1 MYYRKETIKT
11 IVVTV
16 NISDLQWRWL
26 EDRSRNCGITVKEL
40 MAELMEDLAM
50 GKYYTNVYAYE
61 YGTNWVNGRFLRF
74 TAEKAL
80 LSYLNKRDLFDEFME
95 TLDGIEREKEFIEAY
110 AEAEPDPDMEWY
122 RWKELMADIEYSI
135 IWGQNAEKECTEEIN
150 CFLKKYP
157 NANVKEEIEKCYKW
171 KAEMDKIFENNEK
184 NLMLNSQQL
193 NEKDTIGGKKMNLE
207 LPIRVCKELRRY
219 CGRYGVTLDV
229 LLTCLIEDLTGMG
242 NTGKSI
248 KQSSAIVWMKNVCLQ
263 IAQDNSLQMDE
274 EFLREMDEVL
284 LREMNEELPFH

>member
-16 NISDLQWRWL
+16 NISDLQWKWL
-26 EDRSRNCGITVKEL
+26 EDRSRNCGITVNEL
-40 MAELMEDLAM
+40 MAELMEDLVM
-50 GKYYTNVYAYE
+50 GKYYTNVYSYE

-122 RWKELMADIEYSI
+122 RWKELMMEVECSI
-135 IWGQNAEKECTEEIN
+135 MMVGNAEKECTEEIN
-150 CFLKKYP
+150 YFLKKYP

-171 KAEMDKIFENNEK
+171 RVEMDKIFENH
-184 NLMLNSQQL
+184 LMLNSQQL
-193 NEKDTIGGKKMNLE
+193 NEKDTTGGIKMNLK
-207 LPIRVCKELRRY
+207 LPKRVCKELRRY

-229 LLTCLIEDLTGMG
+229 LLTCFIEDLTGMG

-248 KQSSAIVWMKNVCLQ
+248 NQSSARVWLKNVCLQ
-263 IAQDNSLQMDE
+263 IAQDNSLQLDE
-274 EFLREMDEVL
+274 EFLTEMDNEL
-284 LREMNEELPFH
+284 LTEMDDELPFQ